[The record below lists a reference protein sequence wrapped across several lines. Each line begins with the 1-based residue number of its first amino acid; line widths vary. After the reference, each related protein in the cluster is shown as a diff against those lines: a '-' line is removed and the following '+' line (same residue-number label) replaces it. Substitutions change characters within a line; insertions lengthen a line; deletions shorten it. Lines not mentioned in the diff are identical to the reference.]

1 MVPSDASPAGSRDD
15 LPLPDYD
22 HLPMAGLIQ
31 RIRSLDADQ
40 LNALDAHERE
50 HGNGLPVTEAFR
62 VRLAELA
69 AGAEP
74 SGGSPLAYAP
84 ERAPGPAAPLRTDQ
98 TTAAPA
104 NSPPTGADVRNPKQ
118 PSRDRHSN

>member
-40 LNALDAHERE
+40 LKALDAYERE
-50 HGNGLPVTEAFR
+50 HGNRLPVTEAFR
-62 VRLAELA
+62 ARLAELA

-74 SGGSPLAYAP
+74 SGGSPFGV
-84 ERAPGPAAPLRTDQ
+84 RAGESAWTGSPAANRPDDRSAGQQPTDWSGR
-98 TTAAPA
+98 P
-104 NSPPTGADVRNPKQ
+104 
-118 PSRDRHSN
+118 

>member
-1 MVPSDASPAGSRDD
+1 MVSSDASARDD

-40 LNALDAHERE
+40 LNALDGTNVSTATV
-50 HGNGLPVTEAFR
+50 PVTEAFR
-62 VRLAELA
+62 ARLAELA

-74 SGGSPLAYAP
+74 SGGSPFAYAP
-84 ERAPGPAAPLRTDQ
+84 EKAPGPAAPLRTDQ

-118 PSRDRHSN
+118 PSRDRNSN